1 MKSIIRKLLYE
12 GLSDKLYYHGSK
24 RDNINLSQKNDDP
37 DYNMLGFGLYLTSL
51 KKEAIHYA
59 KDGGTGGYLY
69 TFNLNGLNIVN
80 WNAKVPKNII
90 DMVLSYVEKDEDD
103 YPVEYRINS
112 NVFYGLKE
120 TWLSEDNMFNSFA
133 NLYTY
138 MYYILKSTRKASEFF
153 DNLGIDGVKFRVTTT
168 DVADF
173 ASRVPEIV
181 VIYNDKKI
189 TPIKKDI
196 LK

>member
-1 MKSIIRKLLYE
+1 MKSLIKKLLYE
-12 GLSDKLYYHGSK
+12 GLADKLYYHGSE
-24 RDNINLSQKNDDP
+24 RDNINLSQKTDRL

-59 KDGGTGGYLY
+59 KDGGKSGYLY
-69 TFNLNGLNIVN
+69 TFDLNGLNIVN

-90 DMVLSYVEKDEDD
+90 DMVLPYVEKDEDD
-103 YPVEYRINS
+103 YPVEYRVES

-120 TWLSEDNMFNSFA
+120 TWLWEDNMFNSFA

-138 MYYILKSTRKASEFF
+138 MYYMLKSIRKASEFF
-153 DNLGIDGVKFRVTTT
+153 ENLGIDGVRYRVATT

>member
-1 MKSIIRKLLYE
+1 MKSLIKKLLYE
-12 GLSDKLYYHGSK
+12 GLTDKLYYHGSK
-24 RDNINLSQKNDDP
+24 RDNINLSQKTDDP

-51 KKEAIHYA
+51 KKEAVHYA
-59 KDGGTGGYLY
+59 KNGGTGGYLY
-69 TFNLNGLNIVN
+69 TFNLNGVNIVN
-80 WNAKVPKNII
+80 WDAKVPKNII
-90 DMVLSYVEKDEDD
+90 DLVLPYVEKDEDD
-103 YPVEYRINS
+103 DTVEYKIDRLI
-112 NVFYGLKE
+112 FYGLKE
-120 TWLSEDNMFNSFA
+120 TVLWENNMFNSFA

-138 MYYILKSTRKASEFF
+138 MYYTLKSTRKASEFF
-153 DNLGIDGVKFRVTTT
+153 ETLGIDGIRYRVATTN
-168 DVADF
+168 VADF